1 MQGLA
6 SQQLKLPMTD
16 IFSTEKRSD
25 IMSKIRSKDTKPE
38 MKLRKALFARG
49 FRYRTNDKRLPGT
62 PDIVLRKYG
71 AVIFVNGCFWHG
83 HQDCKYFV
91 WPRTNKAFWRNKIQR
106 NRELDKI
113 NINENEKLGWN
124 VIVIWECQ
132 LKSGKGEILNQLENR
147 ILRNAI
153 N

>member
-1 MQGLA
+1 MACIKGA
-6 SQQLKLPMTD
+6 N
-16 IFSTEKRSD
+16 
-25 IMSKIRSKDTKPE
+25 TKPE
-38 MKLRKALFARG
+38 IIVRKYLFSRG
-49 FRYRTNDKRLPGT
+49 FRYKKNDKRFWGT
-62 PDIVLRKYG
+62 PDVVLPKYKTM
-71 AVIFVNGCFWHG
+71 IFVNGCFWHG